1 MSSKYKSQR
10 KLTII
15 ASTTQ
20 RRAIIVDPHGYVGG
34 KRLSCS
40 LEETHKLAQSLGIEP
55 FLFVRTKL
63 KTVHPRTMLSASV
76 VAYLHQVIN
85 DNPEAIIIINADLEP
100 TWQRNLEKAT
110 CAKVIDRTEVILDI
124 FAARARSFEGKLQ
137 VELAQ
142 LKHASTRLVRVWT
155 HLERQKGGIGLRG
168 GPGEKQIELD
178 RRIIR
183 QKIETIERKLKQVVR
198 TRTQN
203 RSKRLQH
210 KTPTIALVGYTNAGK
225 SSLFRRMTRRDVLI
239 EDKPFA
245 SLDTTVG
252 KCYLGEGIQGVVIDT
267 VGFIHDLPS
276 ELVNAFKSSLE
287 EVNSAHI
294 ILHVLDYTDPNFP
307 QHRESTNAILEAI
320 CPHPIPKIEVYNKV
334 DNIEQIKHPGGHLY
348 VSALHNLGVDT
359 LKSALLQQLAL
370 I

>member
-1 MSSKYKSQR
+1 M
-10 KLTII
+10 TII
-15 ASTTQ
+15 ANVNQ

-40 LEETHKLAQSLGIEP
+40 LAEIEKLAQSLGIEP
-55 FLFVRTKL
+55 FLFVRAKL
-63 KTVHPRTMLSASV
+63 KAVQPRTMLSASIV
-76 VAYLHQVIN
+76 EYLHQVIYN
-85 DNPEAIIIINADLEP
+85 NPDTIIIVNADLEP

-110 CAKVIDRTEVILDI
+110 CAKVIDRSEVILDI
-124 FAARARSFEGKLQ
+124 FATRARSFEGKLQ

-142 LKHASTRLVRVWT
+142 LQHASTRLVRVWT

-183 QKIETIERKLKQVVR
+183 QKIDAIERKLKQVVR
-198 TRTQN
+198 TRAQN
-203 RSKRLQH
+203 RSRRLQH

-225 SSLFRRMTRRDVLI
+225 SSLFRCMTRRDVLV

-252 KCYLGEGIQGVVIDT
+252 KCYLGEGIHGVVIDT

-307 QHRESTNAILEAI
+307 QHRESTHAILEAI
-320 CPHPIPKIEVYNKV
+320 CPHPIPRIEVYNKV
-334 DNIEQIKHPGGHLY
+334 DDVHVNNQPGDHLY
-348 VSALHNLGVDT
+348 VSALQGIGIDA
-359 LKSALLQQLAL
+359 LKTVLRQRLML

>member
-1 MSSKYKSQR
+1 
-10 KLTII
+10 
-15 ASTTQ
+15 
-20 RRAIIVDPHGYVGG
+20 
-34 KRLSCS
+34 
-40 LEETHKLAQSLGIEP
+40 LAQSLGIEP

-76 VAYLHQVIN
+76 VTYLHQVVA
-85 DNPEAIIIINADLEP
+85 DNPETIIIVNADLEP
-100 TWQRNLEKAT
+100 TWQRNLEQAT

-124 FAARARSFEGKLQ
+124 FATRARSFEGKLQ

-142 LKHASTRLVRVWT
+142 LQHASTRLVRVWT

-183 QKIETIERKLKQVVR
+183 QKIDTIERKLKQVVR
-198 TRTQN
+198 TRAQN
-203 RSKRLQH
+203 RSRRVQQ

-225 SSLFRRMTRRDVLI
+225 SSLFRRLTRRDVLV

-252 KCYLGEGIQGVVIDT
+252 KCYLGENLQGVLIDT
-267 VGFIHDLPS
+267 VGFIHDLPH

-287 EVNSAHI
+287 EVNSAHL
-294 ILHVLDYTDPNFP
+294 ILHVLDYADPHFP
-307 QHRESTNAILEAI
+307 QHRETTNAILEEI
-320 CPHPIPKIEVYNKV
+320 CAHPIPKIEVYNKV
-334 DNIEQIKHPGGHLY
+334 DNIEQIQHTGNHLY
-348 VSALHNLGVDT
+348 ISALHGLGLEA
-359 LKSALLQQLAL
+359 LKARLLQQLV
-370 I
+370 